1 MHLIYFLGKITR
13 PEAPET
19 PTSNSSQQSS
29 EERRNRVRRQLFT
42 PQSSPVESPQY
53 QRSPESLG
61 DLFNEAMLDDLHFDP
76 ENFAA
81 ALFNDRIEEPIQF
94 QEIPAAEEIILEP
107 VEEPAAVPIEEPPAA
122 VQIEEPQI
130 GESFTIYISNDRYK
144 SEDQEMEEALDQQME
159 NIEAAMTPPDYCA
172 YVPIR
177 ED

>member
-19 PTSNSSQQSS
+19 PTSNSSQQTS

-107 VEEPAAVPIEEPPAA
+107 DVEPAAVPIEE
-122 VQIEEPQI
+122 EPKI
-130 GESFTIYISNDRYK
+130 GESLTIYISNDRYK

-159 NIEAAMTPPDYCA
+159 NIEAAMTPPDYCG

-177 ED
+177 EE

>member
-81 ALFNDRIEEPIQF
+81 ALFNDRLEEPIQF

-107 VEEPAAVPIEEPPAA
+107 DVEPAAVPIEE
-122 VQIEEPQI
+122 EPKI
-130 GESFTIYISNDRYK
+130 GESLTIYISNDRYK

-159 NIEAAMTPPDYCA
+159 NIEAAMTPPDYCG

-177 ED
+177 EE

>member
-107 VEEPAAVPIEEPPAA
+107 VEEPAAVPIEE
-122 VQIEEPQI
+122 EPKI
-130 GESFTIYISNDRYK
+130 GESLTIYISNDRYK

-159 NIEAAMTPPDYCA
+159 NIEAAMTPPDYCG

-177 ED
+177 EE